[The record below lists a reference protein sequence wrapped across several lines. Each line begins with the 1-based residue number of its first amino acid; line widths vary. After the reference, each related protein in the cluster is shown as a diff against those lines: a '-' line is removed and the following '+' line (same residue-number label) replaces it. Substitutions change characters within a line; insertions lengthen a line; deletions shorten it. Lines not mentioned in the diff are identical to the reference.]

1 VPIGSKWATAV
12 VATAVSLLLVVIS
25 DAMWH
30 TDVAPARSRAD
41 APPPARDRE
50 AVKAELLRACGDDKL
65 DPADFKLG
73 AMVDDGNGRRIVVA
87 STARSLAMCG
97 VHPFGSGAGVGPV
110 TEATLRNSNRVVA
123 KAGGVDADTGF
134 LGYGRTLPQVT
145 GLEIFL
151 PNGRQ
156 VLSDVAAE
164 TFAYFVPLP
173 RDKVVGLTV
182 KVTDQSGAVLY
193 DGPL

>member
-1 VPIGSKWATAV
+1 VPIGSKRATAV
-12 VATAVSLLLVVIS
+12 VTSAVALLLVVIS
-25 DAMWH
+25 NAMWQ
-30 TDVAPARSRAD
+30 TDEGPAQAQAD
-41 APPPARDRE
+41 APPPTRDRE
-50 AVKAELLRACGDDKL
+50 TVKAELLRACGDDKL

-87 STARSLAMCG
+87 STSRTLAMCG
-97 VHPFGSGAGVGPV
+97 IHPFGSGSGVGPL
-110 TEATLRNSNRVVA
+110 TESTLRNANRVLT

-145 GLEIFL
+145 GLKIFL
-151 PNGRQ
+151 PNGQ
-156 VLSDVAAE
+156 PVLCDVAAE

-182 KVTDQSGAVLY
+182 KATDQSGAVLY